1 MKTKRL
7 LTTAFALIMTVGVV
21 SCSSN
26 KEKMEKEEQQRQE
39 EIRDLEERQTKLEEK
54 AHAAEMEA
62 EQLRAQQHS
71 TAVSSYSSDK
81 PWAGQQFA
89 LSDVEK
95 VQEKLNNEGFNA
107 GPVDGLIGPKTTEGI
122 RSFQESNN
130 LTASGELN
138 RETIDALGVD
148 IEMPQRLSE

>member
-1 MKTKRL
+1 MKTKKL
-7 LTTAFALIMTVGVV
+7 LTTAFALFMTIGVV

-39 EIRDLEERQTKLEEK
+39 EIRDLEARQTKLEEK
-54 AHAAEMEA
+54 AHAAEMQAQE
-62 EQLRAQQHS
+62 LRSQQHS
-71 TAVSSYSSDK
+71 SAVSSYSSDK
-81 PWAGQQFA
+81 PWASQQFA

-107 GPVDGLIGPKTTEGI
+107 GPVDGLIGPKTMDGI
-122 RSFQESNN
+122 RSFQESKNI
-130 LTASGELN
+130 TASGELN
-138 RETIDALGVD
+138 KETVDALGVD